1 MGRKDKNADDQ
12 QMEVSGFTG
21 MMMTIFFAVLSLA
34 FLFPIFLVF
43 MNAFKSKLYI
53 SDAPFRFPVAE
64 AYVGLGNYIEGV
76 RKTGF
81 FMAFGR
87 SLFITVCSVAVIV
100 LFTSMTAWYI
110 TRVKTKLY
118 SVLYYV
124 FVFAM
129 IVPFQMVM

>member
-12 QMEVSGFTG
+12 QMEVSRFTG

-110 TRVKTKLY
+110 TRVKTKFLC
-118 SVLYYV
+118 L
-124 FVFAM
+124 
-129 IVPFQMVM
+129 P

>member
-64 AYVGLGNYIEGV
+64 AYIYVEPLPIYKRFDIYINDRMV
-76 RKTGF
+76 
-81 FMAFGR
+81 
-87 SLFITVCSVAVIV
+87 
-100 LFTSMTAWYI
+100 
-110 TRVKTKLY
+110 
-118 SVLYYV
+118 YY
-124 FVFAM
+124 
-129 IVPFQMVM
+129 QG

>member
-12 QMEVSGFTG
+12 QMEVSRFTG

-87 SLFITVCSVAVIV
+87 SLFITDVYKRQS
-100 LFTSMTAWYI
+100 YNP
-110 TRVKTKLY
+110 LY
-118 SVLYYV
+118 GWFPPESPL
-124 FVFAM
+124 
-129 IVPFQMVM
+129 QG

>member
-1 MGRKDKNADDQ
+1 M
-12 QMEVSGFTG
+12 
-21 MMMTIFFAVLSLA
+21 
-34 FLFPIFLVF
+34 
-43 MNAFKSKLYI
+43 
-53 SDAPFRFPVAE
+53 
-64 AYVGLGNYIEGV
+64 IEGV

-129 IVPFQMVM
+129 ICAVPDGHVHHVEDGQ